1 MSPCHPIPVNV
12 GLVNKNRNLNHML
25 IWIEWLDSNLS
36 NPHIKGDTRCRGMK
50 TGLCNHM
57 TQQQFTSASN
67 DAVQDQSP
75 SANGGKFGLTVSAAA
90 RITKMLADEPDG
102 SFFRVAVL
110 GGGCSGFQYDFSID
124 ATKQPDD
131 CVFTAHDVEIVID
144 SMSLELVDTAE
155 LDYKQDLM
163 GSYFAVNNPN
173 ATASCGCGTSFSV

>member
-1 MSPCHPIPVNV
+1 
-12 GLVNKNRNLNHML
+12 
-25 IWIEWLDSNLS
+25 
-36 NPHIKGDTRCRGMK
+36 
-50 TGLCNHM
+50 M
-57 TQQQFTSASN
+57 TQQQGTSASK
-67 DAVQDQSP
+67 DAAQGQAPVT
-75 SANGGKFGLTVSAAA
+75 NGGNFGLTVSAAA

-124 ATKQPDD
+124 VTKQPDD
-131 CVFTAHDVEIVID
+131 CVFSAHDVEIVID
-144 SMSLELVDTAE
+144 AMSLELVDAAE

>member
-1 MSPCHPIPVNV
+1 
-12 GLVNKNRNLNHML
+12 
-25 IWIEWLDSNLS
+25 
-36 NPHIKGDTRCRGMK
+36 
-50 TGLCNHM
+50 M
-57 TQQQFTSASN
+57 TQQIDTPAIR
-67 DAVQDQSP
+67 DPVKDQTP
-75 SANGGKFGLTVSAAA
+75 VANKGKFGLTVSAAA
-90 RITKMLADEPDG
+90 RISKMLADEPDG

-124 ATKQPDD
+124 VTKQPED

-144 SMSLELVDTAE
+144 AMSLELIDMAE

>member
-1 MSPCHPIPVNV
+1 MTHRQVTPVS
-12 GLVNKNRNLNHML
+12 K
-25 IWIEWLDSNLS
+25 
-36 NPHIKGDTRCRGMK
+36 
-50 TGLCNHM
+50 
-57 TQQQFTSASN
+57 
-67 DAVQDQSP
+67 DAVQGQTP
-75 SANGGKFGLTVSAAA
+75 VANGGKFGLTVSAAA

-124 ATKQPDD
+124 VTKQPED
-131 CVFTAHDVEIVID
+131 CVFTARDVEIVID
-144 SMSLELVDTAE
+144 AMSLELVDMAE

>member
-1 MSPCHPIPVNV
+1 
-12 GLVNKNRNLNHML
+12 
-25 IWIEWLDSNLS
+25 
-36 NPHIKGDTRCRGMK
+36 
-50 TGLCNHM
+50 M
-57 TQQQFTSASN
+57 TQQQVTSASK
-67 DAVQDQSP
+67 DALQDQEP
-75 SANGGKFGLTVSAAA
+75 VANGVRFGLTLSAAE
-90 RITKMLADEPDG
+90 RITKMLADEPNG

-124 ATKQPDD
+124 VTKQPDD

-144 SMSLELVDTAE
+144 AISLELVDTAE